1 MFTQNSS
8 ERPLVC
14 NISCLKTQGWNV
26 KPPPDLQQWNTS
38 NRKTLTVIVEPFPFT
53 QRKHILSNNYGY
65 ENSTWREAPWLH
77 ARSIF
82 CVWKVHISPGARVN
96 SHRVVGKGNYYWCFL
111 LWDESNKEEA
121 AIINSLFHR
130 CFSSMSNQAI
140 LLILP
145 AGTFIP
151 VWDVCYGRVRNNQ

>member
-1 MFTQNSS
+1 MLHKLNC
-8 ERPLVC
+8 L
-14 NISCLKTQGWNV
+14 SCLLHFLSK
-26 KPPPDLQQWNTS
+26 NTRMECETTPWFTAMKHIK
-38 NRKTLTVIVEPFPFT
+38 RKTLTVIVEPFLFT
-53 QRKHILSNNYGY
+53 QWKHILSNNYGY
-65 ENSTWREAPWLH
+65 ENFTWREAPWLH
-77 ARSIF
+77 ARSVF

-111 LWDESNKEEA
+111 LLDESNKEEA

-130 CFSSMSNQAI
+130 CFSSTSNQAI

-151 VWDVCYGRVRNNQ
+151 V